1 MLLVECE
8 ASGDG
13 KCPLPQL
20 VIYVC
25 GLLRGGVEDCARTG
39 RRAQYID
46 HVSIDLT
53 LDKIITRTVRIGH
66 KLPELVVYVRGL
78 LRGGV
83 ENCART
89 GRRAQYIDHLSI
101 DLTLNEAEG
110 HECFPQL
117 SREPSGDVLNLSCHS
132 DTLSAMR
139 CHGPHSSPFSR
150 SSSIS
155 KRDRRGHWP
164 GTKRFAP
171 IGKRRP

>member
-25 GLLRGGVEDCARTG
+25 GLLRGGVEDCARTGRRAQYIDHVSIEFTLDKIITRTVRIGHKLPELVVYVRGLLRGGVEDCARTG

-89 GRRAQYIDHLSI
+89 GRRA
-101 DLTLNEAEG
+101 
-110 HECFPQL
+110 
-117 SREPSGDVLNLSCHS
+117 
-132 DTLSAMR
+132 
-139 CHGPHSSPFSR
+139 
-150 SSSIS
+150 
-155 KRDRRGHWP
+155 
-164 GTKRFAP
+164 
-171 IGKRRP
+171 